1 MTERIFNF
9 SAGPAVLPV
18 PVLEEAV
25 GTFPEG
31 SEDLNYAYALFNL
44 GSALRLSG
52 NPEAAIPVLEQ
63 RLAIPNQT
71 STVEEELEAARAE
84 AGGEGG

>member
-1 MTERIFNF
+1 MIQ
-9 SAGPAVLPV
+9 AGEYEAAV

-25 GTFPEG
+25 ASYPEG

-44 GSALRLSG
+44 GSALRQSG
-52 NPEAAIPVLEQ
+52 RPDEAIPVLEQ

-71 STVEEELEAARAE
+71 STVERELEAARAE
-84 AGGEGG
+84 AGE